1 MGASQ
6 SYTPRQLDLKRKL
19 ENLHDPATN
28 PGCLISN
35 KQIKSLKASVSKEE
49 LKAHEKMLMELG
61 VTNDM
66 QTGATRALSDAQPI
80 RPSADYVNPPIDI
93 VSHLTAAYSLFTP
106 DRKNLT
112 ADVPN
117 CFPCP
122 MIFQYVLKESLVHE
136 LFACLCFL
144 SPRSCK
150 RMFIDS
156 FAACLMDLIASEG
169 HHVNQIDINRLRC
182 DKTLLFLCLCISACR
197 DDIIYW
203 HFLEDESEIDI
214 YYRAK
219 VLIYYALACGR
230 STLACRL
237 SLAFF
242 GANLY
247 SDPSSVCKRLV
258 LCHQSE
264 VCRRLE
270 LPSAPNKTKLS
281 RIEQSKLDL
290 TLASD
295 VQKSAL
301 HGVFLSMWAGEQV
314 AVFAEKL
321 SNFDLTHDSVRL
333 ALLIRWMH
341 AFLSVLVHPE
351 KGRPAFCISS
361 KDCDYINTRPSEFS
375 IEDIMAKVRA
385 ERKDAKNNASQDL
398 SPEVK
403 WSPPSPDLKCYED
416 AHFEFELALAAMD
429 RMIDAVEAETKSG
442 PDTSASTTRESLIT
456 SEQSSSP
463 SEQKV
468 PMPKKQTCASGL
480 TEDQTA
486 TVNRVWCELNQT
498 ALITRVSRIFEHL
511 AEGDSSPSRVQRTI
525 GLEQFAHESAR
536 VYAMQHADQLDIPMF
551 QYERQSSE
559 PIDLLDIRD
568 FCVKRFS
575 ECSGQSIDLLN
586 CVPETRH
593 FSKLRFLDERGMKF
607 NEFLAVFVFFMMR
620 CPDLFKPAFKKLTP
634 EQVFILQAV
643 FGKRNVELLDWIVL
657 EYGMQFTLTKVPRI
671 YTLEHQA
678 LAMEELSQDVSL
690 SDLYDLPN
698 DT

>member
-1 MGASQ
+1 
-6 SYTPRQLDLKRKL
+6 
-19 ENLHDPATN
+19 
-28 PGCLISN
+28 
-35 KQIKSLKASVSKEE
+35 VSKQE
-49 LKAHEKMLMELG
+49 LKEHETMLMELG
-61 VTNDM
+61 ITNDM
-66 QTGATRALSDAQPI
+66 QTDAARGLNDAQPI

-156 FAACLMDLIASEG
+156 FAADLMDLIALEG
-169 HHVNQIDINRLRC
+169 FYLNQSVINPLRH

-214 YYRAK
+214 YCRAR

-247 SDPSSVCKRLV
+247 SDPPSVCKRV
-258 LCHQSE
+258 TLCRQSE

-270 LPSAPNKTKLS
+270 LPSAPSKNKLS

-314 AVFAEKL
+314 AMFAEKL
-321 SNFDLTHDSVRL
+321 SNFDLTYDSVRL
-333 ALLIRWMH
+333 VLIIRWMH
-341 AFLSVLVHPE
+341 AFLSVLVHPH
-351 KGRPAFCISS
+351 KGRPTFCISS
-361 KDCDYINTRPSEFS
+361 KDCDYLNMHPSDFS
-375 IEDIMAKVRA
+375 IEDIVAKART
-385 ERKDAKNNASQDL
+385 ERKDSKNNKSQDL
-398 SPEVK
+398 SLEVK
-403 WSPPSPDLKCYED
+403 WSPPSPDLKCYEN
-416 AHFEFELALAAMD
+416 ANLEFELALAAMD
-429 RMIDAVEAETKSG
+429 RIIDAVEAETKSG
-442 PDTSASTTRESLIT
+442 TETNASTARESSSI
-456 SEQSSSP
+456 SEPSSSP

-468 PMPKKQTCASGL
+468 PMSKKQTCASGL

-498 ALITRVSRIFEHL
+498 ALITRVSRIYDHL
-511 AEGDSSPSRVQRTI
+511 AEGDASPSRAQRTL

-559 PIDLLDIRD
+559 PDDLLEIRE

-607 NEFLAVFVFFMMR
+607 NEFLAVFVLFMMR
-620 CPDLFKPAFKKLTP
+620 SPDLFKPAFQKLTP

-657 EYGMQFTLTKVPRI
+657 EHGMQFTLTKVPRI

-690 SDLYDLPN
+690 SDLYDLPK